1 MIKNL
6 NEQVTYHTLS
16 NSDYFKIA
24 TDKNLA
30 VAFSLMVTSLAVIAL
45 ASYII
50 FKIYEKM
57 HVSKIMKIIALP
69 MFAILA
75 AILVIININI
85 VKFVTI
91 ESNLLLKKPYY
102 RDVNITGKID
112 DISNGSNKYYQE
124 IRFSKNGKN
133 YYVTIP
139 SDVVA
144 GSNDKI
150 NVKIDKQIVS
160 KHSMDNNLNDEFI
173 HDKDK
178 VSITHDNKTY
188 HTHLTSR

>member
-24 TDKNLA
+24 TDKDLA
-30 VAFSLMVTSLAVIAL
+30 VALSLMVTSLAVIAL
-45 ASYII
+45 AGYII

-57 HVSKIMKIIALP
+57 HVSKIMKIMALP
-69 MFAILA
+69 IFAILA
-75 AILVIININI
+75 TILVIININI

-124 IRFSKNGKN
+124 IRFSKNGEN

-139 SDVVA
+139 SEVVA
-144 GSNDKI
+144 RSNDEI

-160 KHSMDNNLNDEFI
+160 KYSMDNNLNDDLI
-173 HDKDK
+173 HDNDK

-188 HTHLTSR
+188 RTHLTSR

>member
-6 NEQVTYHTLS
+6 NEQVTYHTLN

-30 VAFSLMVTSLAVIAL
+30 VALSLAVTSLAVLAL
-45 ASYII
+45 AAYIVY
-50 FKIYEKM
+50 KIYD
-57 HVSKIMKIIALP
+57 KIRVNKFMKILSLP
-69 MFAILA
+69 IFIILA
-75 AILVIININI
+75 AILVIINTNI

-91 ESNLLLKKPYY
+91 ESNLLITKPYY

-112 DISNGSNKYYQE
+112 DISNGSSKYYQE
-124 IRFSKNGKN
+124 IRFSKNGEN

-139 SDVVA
+139 SEVVA
-144 GSNDKI
+144 RSNDEI

-160 KHSMDNNLNDEFI
+160 KYSMNNNLNDDLI
-173 HDKDK
+173 HDNDK
-178 VSITHDNKTY
+178 VLITHDNKTY
-188 HTHLTSR
+188 RTHLTSR